1 MAAKLHP
8 PLHERTGPRG
18 REVLLRQA
26 ADPTVRRWTRPE
38 PRPELVTSPEADRVL
53 EELVKAGGTTH
64 LTRRRAEHEAVHNLV
79 ALGMMQ
85 LRPNPD
91 HYMYDFEATITPAGR
106 RYMVH
111 RVKRST
117 PMRKSTDMTDGI
129 GRLVRIGIQA
139 RIPPRTAPMR
149 KGAPAPA
156 ESEMQARGVD
166 DILVGM
172 LPRAGADGEKVGTF
186 TVGGTLACEF
196 HKGAGRPA
204 YVTMTGPALP
214 VPFHMVVASWDDG
227 LRKAQAAA
235 VKFARGETP
244 DEGLYM
250 VPGVQSRF
258 PAAFGGVVPG
268 NREG

>member
-1 MAAKLHP
+1 MTLF
-8 PLHERTGPRG
+8 HERDGPRG
-18 REVLLRQA
+18 REVLLRPA
-26 ADPTVRRWTRPE
+26 GDPTVRRWTRPV

-79 ALGMMQ
+79 TLGMVQ
-85 LRPNPD
+85 LRPNPN

-111 RVKRST
+111 RVKRIT
-117 PMRKSTDMTDGI
+117 PMRKGTMTDGFARPV
-129 GRLVRIGIQA
+129 RLVIQA
-139 RIPPRTAPMR
+139 TFPARREPML
-149 KGAPAPA
+149 KGALAPA
-156 ESEMQARGVD
+156 ESEFQARGVD
-166 DILVGM
+166 DVLVGM

-186 TVGGTLACEF
+186 TVGGLACEF
-196 HKGAGRPA
+196 HKGVGKPA

-214 VPFHMVVASWDDG
+214 VPFHMVVASWDDAM
-227 LRKAQAAA
+227 RKAQAAA